1 VPIIKL
7 RLPLA
12 QTLEQRCFLLFLAML
27 ALLIAMPFLASPA
40 IAFQLLALKSGELR
54 YFALTWGFGAAFY
67 VFALTPLLY
76 YVLRRDRLTPSCTTP
91 LPHT

>member
-1 VPIIKL
+1 MTAVSVVGCSMLSFVI
-7 RLPLA
+7 A
-12 QTLEQRCFLLFLAML
+12 FL
-27 ALLIAMPFLASPA
+27 LASPA

-67 VFALTPLLY
+67 VFALAPLLY
-76 YVLRRDRLTPSCTTP
+76 YVLRKDTLTPSCTTP